1 MNYAVLLSAI
11 ALSSALLVLNAR
23 AAQAAAAPA
32 PAFQEPGQADPATA
46 LTPDQIQIYR
56 AFISSYTTVP
66 AGPLHLANLTA
77 PFDTTQDDLTGCLK
91 DFPEHPEATGTHS
104 LSALNADSNV
114 QLVDAEQYQ
123 LPAPGPH
130 DDLSAAANKAIS
142 TGLLTLSEIVFTTDH
157 QFAALNYNLACGGL
171 CIRGGTAVF
180 ERSANGWVR
189 INRFCPPWHN

>member
-23 AAQAAAAPA
+23 AAQASAAQAPA
-32 PAFQEPGQADPATA
+32 LQEAGQADPAAA
-46 LTPDQIQIYR
+46 LPPDTIQIYR
-56 AFISSYTTVP
+56 AFISSYTNGSP
-66 AGPLHLANLTA
+66 APLHLANLTA
-77 PFDTTQDDLTGCLK
+77 PFDTTQDDLAGCLK

-114 QLVDAEQYQ
+114 QLVDAEEYQ
-123 LPAPGPH
+123 LPAPSPH
-130 DDLSAAANKAIS
+130 DDRSAAANKAIS
-142 TGLLTLSEIVFTTDH
+142 TLSEIVFTADH